1 MYRFIVS
8 SSCVTFFFFCKNKN
22 LGFNLAEATNFATS
36 DWCEKAGVKAG
47 ICHCFPDSVR
57 IDLNDF
63 RWRVAHDVHW
73 SDDSI
78 MASNS
83 QGEEEE
89 DGEGDDDEEEGHAS
103 IVISEDEEEE
113 EDYED
118 DEEEDWFEEEG
129 VDNSGKDQK
138 LKKRKLKKK
147 AVKRKKKKE
156 DDVDHPHKKEI
167 SRPKKTK
174 PSHESNSS
182 SSSISSTSQQ
192 QQQQQQQHSLQP
204 SQASPSSPFSPSNQN
219 KKKKTTTRHS
229 IQPCAARPLFLQ
241 VGQSILF
248 RRIDRNHWKNG
259 KIVGVNSDGLT
270 FSVKSGNGVVLE
282 NVGLNRLAIPPE
294 SPSNNATTLTSD
306 STTQPLSSF
315 STPVPTLQRS
325 AVVSHLPAAPSPS
338 SSSFRRQSFKSKIRL
353 MPPVEIVISHSEDA
367 IP

>member
-1 MYRFIVS
+1 
-8 SSCVTFFFFCKNKN
+8 
-22 LGFNLAEATNFATS
+22 
-36 DWCEKAGVKAG
+36 VKAG

-78 MASNS
+78 MPSNS
-83 QGEEEE
+83 QCEEEE
-89 DGEGDDDEEEGHAS
+89 EEEGGEEEEGHAL
-103 IVISEDEEEE
+103 IVISEDEDEE
-113 EDYED
+113 
-118 DEEEDWFEEEG
+118 DEEEDDWFEEG
-129 VDNSGKDQK
+129 SVDNSRKNQK
-138 LKKRKLKKK
+138 LKKRKLKKNM
-147 AVKRKKKKE
+147 VEKKKK
-156 DDVDHPHKKEI
+156 DVVDHPNKKKI
-167 SRPKKTK
+167 SRPKKIK

-204 SQASPSSPFSPSNQN
+204 SQASSSSSPYSPSNQN
-219 KKKKTTTRHS
+219 KKKKTTTRRQS

-241 VGQSILF
+241 VDQSILF

-294 SPSNNATTLTSD
+294 SPPSNNATTLTAD
-306 STTQPLSSF
+306 SITQPLSSF

-325 AVVSHLPAAPSPS
+325 AVASHLPAAPSPSS